1 MKERL
6 GLRERLRIWVSV
18 RLGEGRKSRESLTLR
33 KRRKFMEERKIREGR
48 KLMEGIK
55 HREGKGLTAEKGLT
69 AGKSQA
75 AGKGLAAGKSQ
86 RWLAAAVAL
95 AVGMGIFM
103 TGCAKKTSG
112 AVERIQAL
120 GNLRVAIVDTQSRY
134 TKLDGDTPV
143 GIEPDLV
150 QWIADALG
158 VTTQYQ
164 VCNKADALAAVAAGE
179 ADIALGGINHSG
191 SLSGD
196 YLLST
201 EYGKG
206 YFYAVTRAG
215 DYVLTIGALEGS
227 SVGVDRELD
236 EETRTKLYQAE
247 GIRITDYG
255 SAAEGKD
262 GVKNGTIRAYICYED
277 QAKTFMEDETFQ
289 VQNLS
294 NLEPEEFVIVA
305 GKSDTALI
313 NGINTLIRQFLEKE

>member
-1 MKERL
+1 MKGKLRIKERL
-6 GLRERLRIWVSV
+6 KVENRE
-18 RLGEGRKSRESLTLR
+18 
-33 KRRKFMEERKIREGR
+33 
-48 KLMEGIK
+48 
-55 HREGKGLTAEKGLT
+55 GLT
-69 AGKSQA
+69 AGYGRRRRELA
-75 AGKGLAAGKSQ
+75 VAVILVMVMGILAA
-86 RWLAAAVAL
+86 
-95 AVGMGIFM
+95 
-103 TGCAKKTSG
+103 GCAKKSSG

-134 TKLDGDTPV
+134 MQLEGETPV
-143 GIEPDLV
+143 GVEPELV

-158 VTTQYQ
+158 VAVHYQ
-164 VCNKADALAAVAAGE
+164 VCDKSEALEAVAAGE
-179 ADIALGGINHSG
+179 ADIALGCINHSG
-191 SLSGD
+191 SLSGE
-196 YLLST
+196 YLMST

-215 DYVLTIGALEGS
+215 DYVLTVGALEEA

-255 SAAEGKD
+255 SVAEGGD

-277 QAKTFMEDETFQ
+277 QAKKLMEDEALQ

-305 GKSDTALI
+305 GKSDTVLI

>member
-1 MKERL
+1 MKGRL
-6 GLRERLRIWVSV
+6 RTEERLRI
-18 RLGEGRKSRESLTLR
+18 RE
-33 KRRKFMEERKIREGR
+33 MRKIRER
-48 KLMEGIK
+48 KW
-55 HREGKGLTAEKGLT
+55 LT
-69 AGKSQA
+69 AGKSRRWMAVA
-75 AGKGLAAGKSQ
+75 AVLLTGILAA
-86 RWLAAAVAL
+86 
-95 AVGMGIFM
+95 
-103 TGCAKKTSG
+103 GCAKKSSG

-120 GNLRVAIVDTQSRY
+120 GNLRAAIVDTQSRY

-158 VTTQYQ
+158 VTVQYQ
-164 VCNKADALAAVAAGE
+164 VCSKAEALAAVAAGE
-179 ADIALGGINHSG
+179 ADIALGCINHSG
-191 SLSGD
+191 SLSAE
-196 YLLST
+196 YLVST

-215 DYVLTIGALEGS
+215 DYVLTIGALEGL
-227 SVGVDRELD
+227 SVRVDRDLD

-255 SAAEGKD
+255 SAAEGGD

-277 QAKTFMEDETFQ
+277 QARTFMEDETLQ

-305 GKSDTALI
+305 GKSDTVLI
-313 NGINTLIRQFLEKE
+313 GGINTLIRQFLEKE